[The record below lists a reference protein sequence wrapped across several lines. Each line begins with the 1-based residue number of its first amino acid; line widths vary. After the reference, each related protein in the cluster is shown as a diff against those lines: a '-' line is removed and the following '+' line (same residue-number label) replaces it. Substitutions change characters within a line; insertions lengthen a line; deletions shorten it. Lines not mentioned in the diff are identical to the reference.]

1 MKLDT
6 KAAGLAFGLLWGI
19 GVLIGTWCTMLF
31 NFPSEWVSFLSSFYL
46 GMELSIIGGIIGGL
60 WVFLRDILVV
70 SFLHGYIINLPVK
83 SI

>member
-6 KAAGLAFGLLWGI
+6 KAAGLAFGLLWGA

-60 WVFLRDILVV
+60 WGFLE
-70 SFLHGYIINLPVK
+70 GYIGGFLFAWLYNK
-83 SI
+83 FAS